1 MTRAN
6 TCNGLL
12 AKALRF
18 AGDILLPPRCLG
30 CGVALVDHAQLCP
43 ACWHGIVFASD
54 PVQGRLCIE
63 AGRAISIE
71 TAGFRHEAFVCA
83 YTGVARELV
92 HGLKYAERFEAARFM
107 SAQMA
112 RTGAWLLADA
122 QLLVPVPL
130 NKWRY
135 RIRKFNQAAL
145 LAKLVADG
153 CEVPVCHDALVRVRA
168 TRSQVGLTAGQRRRN
183 VGGAF
188 RVPEHRKADVF
199 GRSVVLVDD
208 VITTGSTMEACARTL
223 LRAGARS
230 VDLLAFARVREDLVP
245 GTTGDLPAAIG
256 PFDKS

>member
-1 MTRAN
+1 M
-6 TCNGLL
+6 
-12 AKALRF
+12 RF

-30 CGVALVDHAQLCP
+30 CGAALADHAQLCP
-43 ACWHGIVFASD
+43 ACWHGIVFAS
-54 PVQGRLCIE
+54 
-63 AGRAISIE
+63 E
-71 TAGFRHEAFVCA
+71 TAQSRARTESVTRIRAEDTGFRHAAYVCA

-107 SAQMA
+107 STQMA

-145 LAKLVADG
+145 LAKLVGDG
-153 CEVPVCHDALVRVRA
+153 CELPVCHDALVRVRA

-208 VITTGSTMEACARTL
+208 VITTGSTMQACARTL

-230 VDLLAFARVREDLVP
+230 VDLLAFARVCEDLLP
-245 GTTGDLPAAIG
+245 GAKDDLPAATG